1 MRPLALRAQQIHG
14 LVDRLMTIFGL
25 ERQAGV
31 LAASAPAVVRG
42 GCYSFMPSEH
52 PSFLAGRQAQVFVN
66 TLSPAGEQRGVR
78 SIGHFGVLHP
88 EVLGA
93 FELPF
98 PGSAMEFHLELLA

>member
-1 MRPLALRAQQIHG
+1 MTVFALK
-14 LVDRLMTIFGL
+14 
-25 ERQAGV
+25 RQAGV
-31 LAASAPAVVRG
+31 LAAGGSAAVGG

-66 TLSPAGEQRGVR
+66 TLSPAGEERGVR

-88 EVLGA
+88 EVLNA